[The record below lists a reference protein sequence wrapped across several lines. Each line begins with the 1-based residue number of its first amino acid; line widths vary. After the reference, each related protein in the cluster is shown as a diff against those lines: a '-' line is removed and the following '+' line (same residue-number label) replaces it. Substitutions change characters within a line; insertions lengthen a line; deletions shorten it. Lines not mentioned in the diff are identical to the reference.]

1 MADAAPSGS
10 AVRLSDRN
18 HFHLFELAESFELDR
33 RALSENYRK
42 LQAEAHPDRFAG
54 ASEAERLAAARLA
67 GRINEAYGTLK
78 SPLARA
84 GYLLRLRG
92 VDTEKVE
99 QAELPPEL
107 LMEQMRLREALAE
120 LGEGEGALAELQ
132 AIRTSAR
139 EKLARREA
147 AFAESLDGG
156 ALAAAK
162 GAFHEMQFLHK
173 LLAELDADEE
183 RRQGY

>member
-10 AVRLSDRN
+10 AVRPSDRN
-18 HFHLFELAESFELDR
+18 HFQLFDLAESFELDR
-33 RALSENYRK
+33 RALAESYRK

-54 ASEAERLAAARLA
+54 ASEEERMAAARRA
-67 GRINEAYGTLK
+67 GWINDAYGTLK
-78 SPLARA
+78 SPLSRA

-107 LMEQMRLREALAE
+107 LMEQMRLRETLAELDEGDGALAE
-120 LGEGEGALAELQ
+120 LG
-132 AIRTSAR
+132 AIRTAAR
-139 EKLARREA
+139 EQLARREA
-147 AFAESLDGG
+147 AFSRSLEEG

-162 GAFHEMQFLHK
+162 GTFHEMQFLHK
-173 LLAELDADEE
+173 LLAEVDADEE
-183 RRQGY
+183 RRLGY